1 MRIKKV
7 SKILE
12 GSILDEMRDEQDRK
26 DKERQ
31 KRNAEIDKRQGEEIK
46 AHKSTFVQPAE
57 IPDFNPEK
65 TKLMD
70 KIGEIILHS
79 LQSGDESPKEEL
91 EKFISKHSQ
100 YLKYKHLR

>member
-12 GSILDEMRDEQDRK
+12 GSILDEMRDEQERK

-31 KRNAEIDKRQGEEIK
+31 KRNAEIDKRQEGEIK

-57 IPDFNPEK
+57 IPNLNPERI
-65 TKLMD
+65 KLMD
-70 KIGEIILHS
+70 RIGEIILYS
-79 LQSGDESPKEEL
+79 IQSGDDAPKEEL
-91 EKFISKHSQ
+91 EEFISKYKH
-100 YLKYKHLR
+100 YLKSKHLR